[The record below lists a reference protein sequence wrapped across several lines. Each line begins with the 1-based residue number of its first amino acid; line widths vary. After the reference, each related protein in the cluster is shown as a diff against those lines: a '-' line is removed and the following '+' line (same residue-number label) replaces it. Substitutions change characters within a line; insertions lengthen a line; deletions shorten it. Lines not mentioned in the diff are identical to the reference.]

1 MSGGGGGGSDDGVS
15 GRSEMDPDYVRENPG
30 QALPWKG
37 TSRLGGGRGNP
48 ASGRNEVYERRHS
61 PMAPGPDGGQGGTE
75 GRPSFSQAFKH
86 HAMDKYTDS
95 ENMTRGLVSLLPGG
109 GVVQGLMAGAS
120 ALNDVF
126 GSPESFNNMGNQ
138 DFPDQVDSGNDMVAR
153 QTVARAAAPK
163 GSPGGAS
170 QPKSG
175 VSPQGSVSTTVKDT
189 SPAKSRSGTGRSRTN
204 LTSPFGDLSQAPV
217 TQKTLLGQ

>member
-30 QALPWKG
+30 QTLPWKG

-126 GSPESFNNMGNQ
+126 
-138 DFPDQVDSGNDMVAR
+138 MVAR
-153 QTVARAAAPK
+153 QTVARAPSPK